1 MPEENSPLPAF
12 IQRFLA
18 IHPGGASHAGALLI
32 CMIGVLA
39 GCAWMLGGFTMIVSA
54 ALAVAMMLLFSPM
67 VSPEFVMKLLRAKPL
82 DPHFYEATHEM
93 VGLLCDRA
101 GLAER
106 PKLFVLPG
114 KGVNAITTGTE
125 KGTSIAIS
133 NDALHGL
140 SPRQMRAM
148 LAHEIAHAWHGDTR
162 ILLITDVI
170 YRATWTVAIFGLA
183 LALFGN
189 FNPPGWMIILFG
201 IVPTISFLLQRAVIR
216 NREFAADHGASDL
229 LNGPEDMIDALLHID
244 QINKKRL
251 GLIPYRSTQP
261 PSILDTHPSI
271 RARVNGLRAL
281 KPGTWQ
287 KFFESRRMPGS

>member
-133 NDALHGL
+133 NDA
-140 SPRQMRAM
+140 S
-148 LAHEIAHAWHGDTR
+148 
-162 ILLITDVI
+162 
-170 YRATWTVAIFGLA
+170 
-183 LALFGN
+183 
-189 FNPPGWMIILFG
+189 
-201 IVPTISFLLQRAVIR
+201 
-216 NREFAADHGASDL
+216 
-229 LNGPEDMIDALLHID
+229 
-244 QINKKRL
+244 
-251 GLIPYRSTQP
+251 
-261 PSILDTHPSI
+261 
-271 RARVNGLRAL
+271 
-281 KPGTWQ
+281 
-287 KFFESRRMPGS
+287 